1 MKKLLF
7 SLLALAAVS
16 CAFVSCK
23 DDEMDLGPT
32 NTTAPTTVAV
42 GNYSGTW
49 TVYDSDGVT
58 VLETHNGSMTISE
71 GSNNTLANIS
81 TAAPGFTTLDGAT
94 SVVNL
99 AWANENVTVVNA
111 STSNGF
117 KKFAEVSAKASAGT
131 GLSGLVENGT
141 LVMKFSLTV
150 KSGRSTNTMFY
161 EFKGAK

>member
-16 CAFVSCK
+16 CAFVSC
-23 DDEMDLGPT
+23 DDDDMNLGPS
-32 NTTAPTTVAV
+32 NTSAPTPVAA

-49 TVYDSDGVT
+49 TVYDSDGVA
-58 VLETHNGSMTISE
+58 VLETHSGTMTISE
-71 GSNNTLANIS
+71 GSNSTLANIS
-81 TAAPGFTTLDGAT
+81 TAAPGFSTLDGAT
-94 SVVNL
+94 AVANV
-99 AWANENVTVVNA
+99 AWANENVTIVNA

-117 KKFAEVSAKASAGT
+117 KEFAKASAGT

-150 KSGRSTNTMFY
+150 KSGRSTKTMFY
-161 EFKGAK
+161 EFKGTK